1 MSEHVPADRALS
13 IAALDEGDT
22 EKVLA
27 RSHAAACSDCER
39 LIREGERMVSLLER
53 SEPPVTVTAELSER
67 VRRAVFAPAPAV
79 APARAAEPTPAAEPP
94 HARWQPWTW
103 AAGAALSALLIW
115 LDVRPGELAH
125 AGNGIGCLLFEN
137 GYALATCAG
146 AALWARTRGRQIDP
160 WTGSVVGLAGA
171 LVGQLFLRTH
181 CQAAHAALHL
191 LTFHLVGVALGTAL
205 GALSVPLLT
214 RPR

>member
-13 IAALDEGDT
+13 IAALEEGDT
-22 EKVLA
+22 EKALA

-39 LIREGERMVSLLER
+39 LIREGERMVSLLEQ
-53 SEPPVTVTAELSER
+53 SEPPVTVTADLTER
-67 VRRAVFAPAPAV
+67 VRRAVFAPAPA
-79 APARAAEPTPAAEPP
+79 AEPARG
-94 HARWQPWTW
+94 RWQPLTW
-103 AAGAALSALLIW
+103 VAGAALSALLIW
-115 LDVRPGELAH
+115 LDVRPGEVAH
-125 AGNGIGCLLFEN
+125 AGGGIGCLLFEN

-146 AALWARTRGRQIDP
+146 AAFWARTRGRQIDP

-191 LTFHLVGVALGTAL
+191 LTFHLVGVAIGTAL
-205 GALSVPLLT
+205 GALSVPFFT
-214 RPR
+214 RAR

>member
-13 IAALDEGDT
+13 IAALEEGDT

-39 LIREGERMVSLLER
+39 LLREGERMVSLLER
-53 SEPPVTVTAELSER
+53 SEPPVTVTAELTER
-67 VRRAVFAPAPAV
+67 VRRAVFAPAPA
-79 APARAAEPTPAAEPP
+79 AEPA

-103 AAGAALSALLIW
+103 VAGAALSALLIW
-115 LDVRPGELAH
+115 LDVRPGERAQ
-125 AGNGIGCLLFEN
+125 AGDGIGCLLFEN

-146 AALWARTRGRQIDP
+146 AVLWARTRGRQIDP
-160 WTGSVVGLAGA
+160 WTGSVVGLGGA
-171 LVGQLFLRTH
+171 LVGQLFLRTQ
-181 CQAAHAALHL
+181 CEAAHAALHL
-191 LTFHLVGVALGTAL
+191 LSFHLVGVAIGTAL

-214 RPR
+214 RSR